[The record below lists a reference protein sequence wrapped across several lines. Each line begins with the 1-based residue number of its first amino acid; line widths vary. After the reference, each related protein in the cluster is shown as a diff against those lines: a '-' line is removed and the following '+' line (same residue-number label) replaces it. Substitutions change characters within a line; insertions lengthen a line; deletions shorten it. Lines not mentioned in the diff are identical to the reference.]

1 MSVIKRMEQTNSF
14 LVHTGA
20 DELSNFDVEKMYGY
34 TLPCVFKD
42 GWDFPESKQ
51 YFAKMSFDHDS
62 AIADIKQALL
72 KTCELVYFGKSDLLP
87 LLQNALIRNIYIDIK
102 DMPDYCNT
110 DSFKEIINLFIEKN
124 TIIYLTEKDHPVY
137 NSMRTTKKQFL
148 ECLEDILGSV
158 KIQSLLDTL
167 ETKMNTWC
175 SYTHENHKGN
185 LYYFMTYK
193 AASLAE
199 RLFVSVYKESIVIPI
214 LCKFVQH
221 VKSEGLVTTEIN
233 MYEKRKDGVY
243 NIDYALSLFMSHRWS
258 LLAHTEKK
266 KLERGESMS
275 TYDKQMIVNLYEN
288 FRVVNKVIQV
298 IQDIIDED
306 SSYREYEA
314 QLYASSSS
322 PEDVKLSEKSLYNV
336 KSQKK
341 LILARLKK
349 FLHENEI
356 DEEIADYIKARV
368 NLYISIILDHN
379 RVTPINK
386 KKSMVSRALIGAAG
400 LVTSMFTLK
409 TLRDSMFNNS
419 EEIGSS
425 RSSSIYYSENP
436 MDHIK

>member
-1 MSVIKRMEQTNSF
+1 MSVIKRMEKTNAF
-14 LVHTGA
+14 LMYKDA
-20 DELSNFDVEKMYGY
+20 DELSNFDVERMYGY

-42 GWDFPESKQ
+42 GWDFPDSKQ
-51 YFAKMSFDHDS
+51 CYARVSFDHDS

-72 KTCELVYFGKSDLLP
+72 KTCELVYFGKNDLIP

-124 TIIYLTEKDHPVY
+124 TMIYLSENDHPIY
-137 NSMRTTKKQFL
+137 RTMRTTKNQFI

-158 KIQSLLDTL
+158 KIQSLLDTI
-167 ETKMNTWC
+167 ENKMNRWC
-175 SYTHENHKGN
+175 SYTNENHKGN

-199 RLFVSVYKESIVIPI
+199 KLFVSIYKESIVIPI

-221 VKSEGLVTTEIN
+221 LKSEGFVTSEIN
-233 MYEKRKDGVY
+233 MYEKRRDGVY

-258 LLAHTEKK
+258 LLAHTEKEQ
-266 KLERGESMS
+266 LENEENMS
-275 TYDKQMIVNLYEN
+275 NYDKQMIVNLYEN
-288 FRVVNKVIQV
+288 FRVVNEVIQV
-298 IQDIIDED
+298 IQDILDED
-306 SSYREYEA
+306 SSYKEYEA
-314 QLYASSSS
+314 QLSAALPS
-322 PEDVKLSEKSLYNV
+322 PKVKGSAKLPYNV

-356 DEEIADYIKARV
+356 DEDIAEYIKARV

-379 RVTPINK
+379 RVTPIK
-386 KKSMVSRALIGAAG
+386 SKKSMVSRALIGAAG
-400 LVTSMFTLK
+400 LATSIFTLK
-409 TLRDSMFNNS
+409 TLRDSVFNNN
-419 EEIGSS
+419 EEMGTS
-425 RSSSIYYSENP
+425 RSSSIYYCENP